1 MPVSGSM
8 LVVDNGSS
16 YTDDLAAVLEEFG
29 CTYRRMIPSEISAGE
44 LPAYGGF
51 ILSGR
56 KRNDRLVN
64 EVNSKIVRHAV
75 SSGAK
80 LLGICYG
87 AEIMALCMGGTIRR
101 SEVPQ
106 RNVRCTVVVSKS
118 TPITPDAGASMDV
131 FESHAYEISRL
142 PRSFESVG
150 GSADCRHEIIRYGG
164 SHVYGTQFHPEMS
177 RDGRRMVE
185 RFCGL

>member
-1 MPVSGSM
+1 M

-16 YTDDLAAVLEEFG
+16 YTDDLAAVLEKFG
-29 CTYRRMIPSEISAGE
+29 CAYKRMIPSEILAEEVSK
-44 LPAYGGF
+44 YGGF

-64 EVNSKIVRHAV
+64 EVNSRIVRHAA
-75 SSGAK
+75 STAGAK

-101 SEVPQ
+101 SEIPQ
-106 RNVRCTVVVSKS
+106 RNVRCTVKVSRA
-118 TPITPDAGASMDV
+118 TPITPDAGTSIDV
-131 FESHAYEISRL
+131 FESHTYEISQL
-142 PRSFESVG
+142 PDTFESVG
-150 GSADCRHEIIRYGG
+150 GSPDCRHEIIRYKDRD
-164 SHVYGTQFHPEMS
+164 VYGTQFHPEMS

>member
-1 MPVSGSM
+1 M

-16 YTDDLAAVLEEFG
+16 YTDDLAAVLEGFG
-29 CTYRRMIPSEISAGE
+29 CAYRRMIPSEISAGE

-75 SSGAK
+75 SAGAK

-106 RNVRCTVVVSKS
+106 RNVRCTVVVSKP

-142 PRSFESVG
+142 PGPFESVG
-150 GSADCRHEIIRYGG
+150 GSADCRHEIIRHVGR
-164 SHVYGTQFHPEMS
+164 HVYGTQFHPEMS

>member
-1 MPVSGSM
+1 MV

-16 YTDDLAAVLEEFG
+16 YTDDLAAVLEKFG
-29 CTYRRMIPSEISAGE
+29 CAYRRVIPSEISAGD

-64 EVNSKIVRHAV
+64 EVNSRVVRHAV

-101 SEVPQ
+101 SEIPQ
-106 RNVRCTVVVSKS
+106 RNVRCAVKVSGA
-118 TPITPDAGASMDV
+118 TPITPDAGASIDV

-142 PRSFESVG
+142 PPAFESVG
-150 GSADCRHEIIRYGG
+150 GSHDCRHEIIRYKGRD
-164 SHVYGTQFHPEMS
+164 VYGTQFHPEMS
-177 RDGRRMVE
+177 RDGRLMVE

>member
-1 MPVSGSM
+1 MM

-16 YTDDLAAVLEEFG
+16 YTDDLAAVLEKFD
-29 CTYRRMIPSEISAGE
+29 CPYRRVIPSEISAEE
-44 LPAYGGF
+44 LPTYGGF

-64 EVNSKIVRHAV
+64 EVNSRVVRHAV

-106 RNVRCTVVVSKS
+106 RNMRCAVVVSKP

-131 FESHAYEISRL
+131 FESHTYEISRL
-142 PRSFESVG
+142 PPAFESVG
-150 GSADCRHEIIRYGG
+150 GSPDCRHEIIRYKGRD
-164 SHVYGTQFHPEMS
+164 VYGTQFHPEMS